1 MASGIFAILDDI
13 AALMDDVAVTSKI
26 ATQKTAGI
34 LGDDLAV
41 NAEKATGFLSSREV
55 PVLMKIMKGSFVNKL
70 IIVPVVFLLEWLYS
84 PAITIVLILGGFYL
98 AYEGVEKIIEFLFH
112 RAKKGHEVIEEQEVK
127 VAITGKPEDAEKAK
141 VKSAII
147 TDFILS
153 VEIVIIALAAAKDG
167 YESLKSQFDPF
178 LVEIV
183 TVSIVSIIATVG
195 VYGIVAL
202 IVRMDDAG
210 FKLIKASNNKGLL
223 SKLGHGL
230 VKALP
235 YVIKILSVVGTIA
248 LLLVSGGIFVH
259 NIEYVHHH
267 LPKNIPSFLSEG
279 FIGLVAGLLVVLV
292 ITLFKK
298 VFSKKQTI

>member
-41 NAEKATGFLSSREV
+41 NAEKATGFLSSREL
-55 PVLMKIMKGSFVNKL
+55 PVLMKIMKGSFINKL
-70 IIVPVVFLLEWLYS
+70 IIVPFVFLLEWLYS
-84 PAITIVLILGGFYL
+84 PAITVVLIFGGFYL

-112 RAKKGHEVIEEQEVK
+112 RAKKGHEVIKEKEVNL
-127 VAITGKPEDAEKAK
+127 TDKPEVAEKEK

-153 VEIVIIALAAAKDG
+153 VEIVIIALAAAKTG
-167 YESLKSQFDPF
+167 YETLKSEYDPF

-210 FKLIKASNNKGLL
+210 FKLIKASNDKGFL
-223 SKLGHGL
+223 SKLGHFL

-259 NIEYVHHH
+259 NIEYIHHH
-267 LPKNIPSFLSEG
+267 LPTNIPSFISEAL
-279 FIGLVAGLLVVLV
+279 IGLIAGLLVVLIV
-292 ITLFKK
+292 ITFKK
-298 VFSKKQTI
+298 LFGKKQTA